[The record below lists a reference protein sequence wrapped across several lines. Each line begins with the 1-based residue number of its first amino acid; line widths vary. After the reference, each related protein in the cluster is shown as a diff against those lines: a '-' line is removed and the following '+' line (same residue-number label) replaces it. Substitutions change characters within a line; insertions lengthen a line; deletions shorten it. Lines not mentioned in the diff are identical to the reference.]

1 MLVNSSDS
9 NFTDSF
15 LEKLFT
21 AVTGCISL
29 YQY

>member
-9 NFTDSF
+9 HFTDSF
-15 LEKLFT
+15 LEKLFP

>member
-1 MLVNSSDS
+1 MLVNSSVS
-9 NFTDSF
+9 HFTDSF

-21 AVTGCISL
+21 AVTGCICL

>member
-1 MLVNSSDS
+1 VNSGDS